1 MLVMTR
7 RAHAPDKARAVVVI
21 GYLLL
26 LVGARVAAREWDA
39 YGQNAAAVSG
49 SRGELAR
56 DAPNLVVGWKTKAL
70 SAR

>member
-1 MLVMTR
+1 MTR
-7 RAHAPDKARAVVVI
+7 RAHAPDKARAAVVVVVI

-26 LVGARVAAREWDA
+26 LVGAPVAAREWDA